1 MWHLSFEAIPKDE
14 PVTLAVLDRD
24 GLHALEFPCRRTDD
38 GRWVP
43 TRRPASRLMF
53 GLLIGVNGSPT
64 TASWAEIA
72 ARLGVTS
79 RHIFTKPN
87 VLSSFALF

>member
-38 GRWVP
+38 GGGS
-43 TRRPASRLMF
+43 TRRPASRSMF

-64 TASWAEIA
+64 TTSWAEIA
-72 ARLGVTS
+72 SRLGVTS

-87 VLSSFALF
+87 VLSSVALF